1 MSDDTKALHAEPSIV
16 DRRDFVKLGAVAGA
30 VAALAGTSA
39 CSLKP
44 PTAAGGQN
52 ADPTA
57 FELNEA
63 TIQELQ
69 AAMSSGDRS
78 ARTITEAYLNR
89 IARFDRQGPSL
100 RSVIETNPD
109 ALDIAEQLDREREA
123 GTVRGPLHGIPILVK
138 DNIDTADRMT
148 TTAGSYALEGSIPLQ
163 DSFVVQRLREA
174 GAIILGKANLSE
186 WANIRSTRS
195 SSGWSGRGG
204 QCGNPFSLD
213 RNPCGSSAGSGAAT
227 SANFAAAAIGTETNG
242 SVVCPASANS
252 LVGIKPTV
260 GLWGRSGIIP
270 IAHSQDTAGPMAR
283 CVADAA
289 AVLGVVTGEDPRD
302 AVTRGRSGEV
312 HGDYTRFLGDGD
324 LRGVRIGVGRQ
335 YFGFHEVVD
344 SLLEDS
350 LQALADLG
358 AELVEGVEIS
368 NMDDVSEYSYQVL
381 LYEFKA
387 DLNSYLAGLGSGV
400 RVRSLEDLIR
410 FNEENRA
417 REMPYFQQEIFEE
430 AQEKG
435 DLTSREYVEALATCK
450 RLSGPEGIDAVM
462 DEHRLDAIFAP
473 TGGPPWKIDLVN
485 GDHFGGGSST
495 AAAVSGYPNIT
506 VPGGYVRGLPVGVNF
521 FGRAFSEPVL
531 LRIAYAYEK
540 ATGHRQPPGLPASL
554 ELGEPL

>member
-1 MSDDTKALHAEPSIV
+1 
-16 DRRDFVKLGAVAGA
+16 
-30 VAALAGTSA
+30 
-39 CSLKP
+39 
-44 PTAAGGQN
+44 
-52 ADPTA
+52 
-57 FELNEA
+57 
-63 TIQELQ
+63 
-69 AAMSSGDRS
+69 
-78 ARTITEAYLNR
+78 
-89 IARFDRQGPSL
+89 
-100 RSVIETNPD
+100 
-109 ALDIAEQLDREREA
+109 
-123 GTVRGPLHGIPILVK
+123 
-138 DNIDTADRMT
+138 
-148 TTAGSYALEGSIPLQ
+148 
-163 DSFVVQRLREA
+163 
-174 GAIILGKANLSE
+174 
-186 WANIRSTRS
+186 
-195 SSGWSGRGG
+195 
-204 QCGNPFSLD
+204 
-213 RNPCGSSAGSGAAT
+213 
-227 SANFAAAAIGTETNG
+227 
-242 SVVCPASANS
+242 
-252 LVGIKPTV
+252 
-260 GLWGRSGIIP
+260 
-270 IAHSQDTAGPMAR
+270 MAR

-335 YFGFHEVVD
+335 YFGFHEGVD

-368 NMDDVSEYSYQVL
+368 NMDDVSQHSYQVL

-387 DLNSYLAGLGSGV
+387 DLNSYLAGLGSGA
-400 RVRSLEDLIR
+400 RVGSLEDLIR

-435 DLTSREYVEALATCK
+435 DLTSSEYVEALATCK
-450 RLSGPEGIDAVM
+450 RLAGPEGIDAVM

-506 VPGGYVRGLPVGVNF
+506 VPGGYIRGLPVGVNF

-554 ELGEPL
+554 DLGEPL